1 MIFCS
6 VSMRVEYQQ
15 GDINNDKNIL
25 FNRNVNVKNSNKSDK
40 YEKFKVEKFLSI
52 EVAILTIFKSTQ

>member
-1 MIFCS
+1 
-6 VSMRVEYQQ
+6 MRVEYQQ